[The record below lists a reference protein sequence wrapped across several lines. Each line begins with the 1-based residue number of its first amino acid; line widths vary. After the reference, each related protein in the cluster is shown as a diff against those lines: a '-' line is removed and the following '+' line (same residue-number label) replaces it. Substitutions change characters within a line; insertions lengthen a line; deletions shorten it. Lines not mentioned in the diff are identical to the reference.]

1 MTLIILGFNRKSSRD
16 IGRKAGVERRPLGA
30 ALQWRRQL
38 HLLHVKL
45 SFGIAIQESGEPV
58 NGPRPAIGKPGRG
71 ERLRGEVFAAQG
83 VAWTAEKTSFSKSQI
98 IMTMAKPGVE
108 VCGMQAMTQVHCQG
122 SQLDRRDHTLEGAQ
136 IKIGTFYFGSKYLSI
151 GSGGVIGPLEGVEST
166 VGSRSEIATSTAVTW
181 LTHFHYHSIF
191 AFYVISSP
199 RSPPL
204 DH

>member
-1 MTLIILGFNRKSSRD
+1 MT
-16 IGRKAGVERRPLGA
+16 
-30 ALQWRRQL
+30 
-38 HLLHVKL
+38 
-45 SFGIAIQESGEPV
+45 
-58 NGPRPAIGKPGRG
+58 KPG
-71 ERLRGEVFAAQG
+71 A
-83 VAWTAEKTSFSKSQI
+83 
-98 IMTMAKPGVE
+98 E
-108 VCGMQAMTQVHCQG
+108 VCDMQAMTQVHCRG
-122 SQLDRRDHTLEGAQ
+122 SQSDRTDHTLEGAQ
-136 IKIGTFYFGSKYLSI
+136 IEIGTFYFGSKYLSI